1 MDEDSQHRQISSQSG
16 GSKPSSPKDL
26 DQPHTST
33 NAHVASETSIAD
45 LKDEVPFTV
54 GKKTGNT
61 RRCYIGL
68 LIAIL
73 IAMVVAIAVVIGYSV
88 S

>member
-1 MDEDSQHRQISSQSG
+1 
-16 GSKPSSPKDL
+16 
-26 DQPHTST
+26 
-33 NAHVASETSIAD
+33 VASETSIAD